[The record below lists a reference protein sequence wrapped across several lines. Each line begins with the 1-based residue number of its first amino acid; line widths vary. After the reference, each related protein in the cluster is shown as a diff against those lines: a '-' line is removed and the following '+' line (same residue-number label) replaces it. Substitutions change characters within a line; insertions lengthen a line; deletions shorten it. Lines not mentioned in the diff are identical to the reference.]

1 MAQIYKAT
9 YSGVPVYEFICNNV
23 AVMRRR
29 SDSYLNAT
37 QILKVA
43 EFDKPQRTRILE
55 REVQTGQ
62 HEKVQGGYGKYQ
74 GTWVPFERGV
84 ALAEHYHVDAILRPI
99 FDYVKGDVSPPL
111 APKHVTAASTRPR
124 KPRST
129 EPKRKKV
136 IVKRMLTEEDMD
148 VDFNNYY
155 HDYNNPTFHQPFF
168 VDNVNG
174 RNKRPRALT
183 DFADQDYEPTHDR
196 TYAQKLLQYFIS
208 DDNGIPAILLRPPAD
223 LDVNVIIDDEGH
235 TSLHWAAAMGRLKL
249 VNILI
254 DLGADIYRVN
264 YKGQT
269 ALMRSVLF
277 TNNFD
282 AKSFLFLIDML
293 KKTIFNIDK
302 KDQTV
307 FHHVAATASWKG
319 KVHASRYYMECL
331 IETLASNQSELISIL
346 NVQDVYGDTA
356 LSIAARI
363 GNKKLVRLLVD
374 AGASAEIANEEGMTA
389 QDYLSEVERN
399 NRFQPPAQASS
410 STSDDIFQ
418 KNDHRVELA
427 ARTKLRHTVE
437 GLFKKILVGDRSQPP
452 IVSQV
457 FDGLAGNYERDL
469 IQKDH
474 LIKEKKNDLELAKK
488 RLAGTEHTFEQIQY
502 DPTKLQVVEHGSQKL
517 SDLLVK
523 QTLVI
528 QKELIDSLISEYKQ
542 EMPTQVADSVD
553 PASLLAELKQLQ
565 QDRKRHTEKLMQ
577 LLMKTPS
584 QRHQEY
590 KRLIS
595 MCCNVSYENVDLMLL
610 PLLSSF
616 SELDTPNESIH
627 TDQQFLDQDNSRPLL
642 LSSKEVLHLLLVEH
656 HPRSVR
662 STSGDRAQ
670 RNPSKAES
678 HGYVRGSSISS
689 SSKNT
694 SQYSA
699 LTDTS
704 RASRTLN
711 RRARAENRRDIH
723 LHQGGVRAYFQPV
736 SRGASNARTTGD
748 TSDSRGTFRPR
759 TVPFSR
765 GEPAAYLSSSRLA
778 GLNSDIP
785 SSRLAHNSI
794 DINDDF
800 DFEYLA
806 TITGRTRDEV
816 PEDTQSLAVLME
828 AHRQSNINEM
838 SNSERENYLV
848 NTLVRGG
855 NRSSLLS
862 LNNTS
867 SLGQLFRADPDVEII
882 TDIDSYYICSYGVD
896 TLPLQHGKDT
906 IKQDAMNMVSG
917 SLTYAARVEIRCSAE
932 HMSTIYSRVMQ
943 QQTKREIYESIR
955 WFRTTDLFTFTTLR
969 TTALD
974 VLVRRSLPAGSAP
987 SLACLSSCIIL
998 SLLLS
1003 SIYHRMTDD
1012 EGSWREFAA
1021 GHGNIKIRRKYL
1033 NKTSNQAFWSRFGCE
1048 SNPTTASAARSS
1060 GPSRRRD
1067 ILLRSHLYSRH

>member
-9 YSGVPVYEFICNNV
+9 YSGVPVYEFNCNNV

-111 APKHVTAASTRPR
+111 APKHVTAASSRPR
-124 KPRST
+124 KPRNT

-148 VDFNNYY
+148 VDMDYHHDFNNTAFT
-155 HDYNNPTFHQPFF
+155 DQFF
-168 VDNVNG
+168 ADNLQK
-174 RNKRPRALT
+174 NKRTRPLE
-183 DFADQDYEPTHDR
+183 DFAGQDMEMAHDGS
-196 TYAQKLLQYFIS
+196 YAQKLLQYFIS

-363 GNKKLVRLLVD
+363 GNKKLVRLLID

-399 NRFQPPAQASS
+399 NRFQPLAQSASS
-410 STSDDIFQ
+410 TTDDIYQ
-418 KNDHRVELA
+418 RNDHRVELA

-437 GLFKKILVGDRSQPP
+437 GLFKKILVADRSQPP

-502 DPTKLQVVEHGSQKL
+502 DPTRLQIVEHASQKL
-517 SDLLVK
+517 SKLLVK

-542 EMPTQVADSVD
+542 EAPVENKDNAD
-553 PASLLAELKQLQ
+553 PAALLAELKQLQ
-565 QDRKRHTEKLMQ
+565 QDRKKHTETLMQ

-584 QRHQEY
+584 KRHQEY

-616 SELDTPNESIH
+616 NELDASTEAAVDPSMGQSVN
-627 TDQQFLDQDNSRPLL
+627 QDETR
-642 LSSKEVLHLLLVEH
+642 SKGKERE
-656 HPRSVR
+656 
-662 STSGDRAQ
+662 
-670 RNPSKAES
+670 
-678 HGYVRGSSISS
+678 
-689 SSKNT
+689 
-694 SQYSA
+694 
-699 LTDTS
+699 
-704 RASRTLN
+704 
-711 RRARAENRRDIH
+711 
-723 LHQGGVRAYFQPV
+723 
-736 SRGASNARTTGD
+736 
-748 TSDSRGTFRPR
+748 
-759 TVPFSR
+759 
-765 GEPAAYLSSSRLA
+765 
-778 GLNSDIP
+778 
-785 SSRLAHNSI
+785 
-794 DINDDF
+794 
-800 DFEYLA
+800 
-806 TITGRTRDEV
+806 
-816 PEDTQSLAVLME
+816 QSLP
-828 AHRQSNINEM
+828 Q
-838 SNSERENYLV
+838 
-848 NTLVRGG
+848 
-855 NRSSLLS
+855 
-862 LNNTS
+862 
-867 SLGQLFRADPDVEII
+867 P
-882 TDIDSYYICSYGVD
+882 
-896 TLPLQHGKDT
+896 
-906 IKQDAMNMVSG
+906 
-917 SLTYAARVEIRCSAE
+917 
-932 HMSTIYSRVMQ
+932 
-943 QQTKREIYESIR
+943 
-955 WFRTTDLFTFTTLR
+955 
-969 TTALD
+969 
-974 VLVRRSLPAGSAP
+974 
-987 SLACLSSCIIL
+987 
-998 SLLLS
+998 
-1003 SIYHRMTDD
+1003 
-1012 EGSWREFAA
+1012 
-1021 GHGNIKIRRKYL
+1021 
-1033 NKTSNQAFWSRFGCE
+1033 
-1048 SNPTTASAARSS
+1048 
-1060 GPSRRRD
+1060 
-1067 ILLRSHLYSRH
+1067 

>member
-1 MAQIYKAT
+1 MHKHQFKLFNPI
-9 YSGVPVYEFICNNV
+9 
-23 AVMRRR
+23 
-29 SDSYLNAT
+29 
-37 QILKVA
+37 
-43 EFDKPQRTRILE
+43 
-55 REVQTGQ
+55 
-62 HEKVQGGYGKYQ
+62 

-84 ALAEHYHVDAILRPI
+84 ALAEHYHVDTILRPI

-124 KPRST
+124 KPRNT

-148 VDFNNYY
+148 IDLDFHHDFNNSAF
-155 HDYNNPTFHQPFF
+155 NEQFF
-168 VDNVNG
+168 VDNFNHK
-174 RNKRPRALT
+174 NKRPRPLT
-183 DFADQDYEPTHDR
+183 DLTEEDFDLAHDR

-208 DDNGIPAILLRPPAD
+208 DDNGIPAILLRPPLD

-331 IETLASNQSELISIL
+331 IETLASNRSELISIL

-363 GNKKLVRLLVD
+363 GNKKLVRLLID

-399 NRFQPPAQASS
+399 NRFQPAAQSS
-410 STSDDIFQ
+410 SNTIDDVYQ
-418 KNDHRVELA
+418 KSDHRVELA

-437 GLFKKILVGDRSQPP
+437 GLFRKVLVSDRSQPP

-502 DPTKLQVVEHGSQKL
+502 DPTKLQVVEHGSQRL
-517 SDLLVK
+517 SKLLVK

-528 QKELIDSLISEYKQ
+528 QKELIDSLIGEYKQ
-542 EMPTQVADSVD
+542 ETPVQIENNMD
-553 PASLLAELKQLQ
+553 PSSLLAELKQLQ
-565 QDRKRHTEKLMQ
+565 QDRKKRTEELMQ

-584 QRHQEY
+584 KRHQEY

-616 SELDTPNESIH
+616 NELDVPNEPMEI
-627 TDQQFLDQDNSRPLL
+627 DQQFSDQNKIR
-642 LSSKEVLHLLLVEH
+642 SKGKERE
-656 HPRSVR
+656 
-662 STSGDRAQ
+662 
-670 RNPSKAES
+670 
-678 HGYVRGSSISS
+678 
-689 SSKNT
+689 
-694 SQYSA
+694 
-699 LTDTS
+699 
-704 RASRTLN
+704 
-711 RRARAENRRDIH
+711 
-723 LHQGGVRAYFQPV
+723 
-736 SRGASNARTTGD
+736 
-748 TSDSRGTFRPR
+748 
-759 TVPFSR
+759 
-765 GEPAAYLSSSRLA
+765 
-778 GLNSDIP
+778 
-785 SSRLAHNSI
+785 
-794 DINDDF
+794 
-800 DFEYLA
+800 
-806 TITGRTRDEV
+806 
-816 PEDTQSLAVLME
+816 QSLP
-828 AHRQSNINEM
+828 H
-838 SNSERENYLV
+838 
-848 NTLVRGG
+848 
-855 NRSSLLS
+855 
-862 LNNTS
+862 
-867 SLGQLFRADPDVEII
+867 
-882 TDIDSYYICSYGVD
+882 
-896 TLPLQHGKDT
+896 
-906 IKQDAMNMVSG
+906 
-917 SLTYAARVEIRCSAE
+917 
-932 HMSTIYSRVMQ
+932 
-943 QQTKREIYESIR
+943 
-955 WFRTTDLFTFTTLR
+955 
-969 TTALD
+969 
-974 VLVRRSLPAGSAP
+974 
-987 SLACLSSCIIL
+987 
-998 SLLLS
+998 
-1003 SIYHRMTDD
+1003 
-1012 EGSWREFAA
+1012 
-1021 GHGNIKIRRKYL
+1021 
-1033 NKTSNQAFWSRFGCE
+1033 
-1048 SNPTTASAARSS
+1048 
-1060 GPSRRRD
+1060 
-1067 ILLRSHLYSRH
+1067 

>member
-9 YSGVPVYEFICNNV
+9 YSGVPVYEFNCNNV

-111 APKHVTAASTRPR
+111 APKHVTAASSRPR
-124 KPRST
+124 KPRNT

-148 VDFNNYY
+148 VDMEYHHDFNNALFTEQFFADNM
-155 HDYNNPTFHQPFF
+155 HNN
-168 VDNVNG
+168 
-174 RNKRPRALT
+174 NKRPRPLE
-183 DFADQDYEPTHDR
+183 DFSGQDMEMAHDR
-196 TYAQKLLQYFIS
+196 SYAQKLLQYFIS

-249 VNILI
+249 VSILI

-363 GNKKLVRLLVD
+363 GNKKLVRLLID

-399 NRFQPPAQASS
+399 NRCQPPAQAAP
-410 STSDDIFQ
+410 STTDDIYQ
-418 KNDHRVELA
+418 RNDHRVELA

-437 GLFKKILVGDRSQPP
+437 GLFKKILVGDRTQPP

-502 DPTKLQVVEHGSQKL
+502 DPTRMQIVEHASQKL
-517 SDLLVK
+517 SKLLVK

-542 EMPTQVADSVD
+542 EPPAENKDNAD
-553 PASLLAELKQLQ
+553 PAALLAELKQLQ
-565 QDRKRHTEKLMQ
+565 QDRKKHTETLMQ
-577 LLMKTPS
+577 LLLKTPS
-584 QRHQEY
+584 KRHQEY

-616 SELDTPNESIH
+616 NELDVPSEPVEQLADPSMAPLAN
-627 TDQQFLDQDNSRPLL
+627 QDGAR
-642 LSSKEVLHLLLVEH
+642 SKGKERE
-656 HPRSVR
+656 
-662 STSGDRAQ
+662 
-670 RNPSKAES
+670 
-678 HGYVRGSSISS
+678 
-689 SSKNT
+689 
-694 SQYSA
+694 
-699 LTDTS
+699 
-704 RASRTLN
+704 
-711 RRARAENRRDIH
+711 
-723 LHQGGVRAYFQPV
+723 
-736 SRGASNARTTGD
+736 
-748 TSDSRGTFRPR
+748 
-759 TVPFSR
+759 
-765 GEPAAYLSSSRLA
+765 
-778 GLNSDIP
+778 
-785 SSRLAHNSI
+785 
-794 DINDDF
+794 
-800 DFEYLA
+800 
-806 TITGRTRDEV
+806 
-816 PEDTQSLAVLME
+816 QSLP
-828 AHRQSNINEM
+828 QS
-838 SNSERENYLV
+838 
-848 NTLVRGG
+848 
-855 NRSSLLS
+855 
-862 LNNTS
+862 
-867 SLGQLFRADPDVEII
+867 
-882 TDIDSYYICSYGVD
+882 
-896 TLPLQHGKDT
+896 
-906 IKQDAMNMVSG
+906 
-917 SLTYAARVEIRCSAE
+917 
-932 HMSTIYSRVMQ
+932 
-943 QQTKREIYESIR
+943 
-955 WFRTTDLFTFTTLR
+955 
-969 TTALD
+969 
-974 VLVRRSLPAGSAP
+974 
-987 SLACLSSCIIL
+987 
-998 SLLLS
+998 
-1003 SIYHRMTDD
+1003 
-1012 EGSWREFAA
+1012 
-1021 GHGNIKIRRKYL
+1021 
-1033 NKTSNQAFWSRFGCE
+1033 
-1048 SNPTTASAARSS
+1048 
-1060 GPSRRRD
+1060 
-1067 ILLRSHLYSRH
+1067 

>member
-1 MAQIYKAT
+1 MHKHQFKLFNPI
-9 YSGVPVYEFICNNV
+9 
-23 AVMRRR
+23 
-29 SDSYLNAT
+29 
-37 QILKVA
+37 
-43 EFDKPQRTRILE
+43 
-55 REVQTGQ
+55 
-62 HEKVQGGYGKYQ
+62 

-84 ALAEHYHVDAILRPI
+84 ALAEHYHVDTILRPI

-124 KPRST
+124 KPRNT

-148 VDFNNYY
+148 IDLDFHHDFNNSAF
-155 HDYNNPTFHQPFF
+155 NEQFF
-168 VDNVNG
+168 VDNFNHK
-174 RNKRPRALT
+174 NKRPRPLT
-183 DFADQDYEPTHDR
+183 DLTDEDFDLAHDR

-208 DDNGIPAILLRPPAD
+208 DDNGIPAILLRPPLD

-331 IETLASNQSELISIL
+331 IETLASNRSELISIL

-363 GNKKLVRLLVD
+363 GNKKLVRLLID

-399 NRFQPPAQASS
+399 NRFQPAAQSS
-410 STSDDIFQ
+410 SNTIDDVYQ
-418 KNDHRVELA
+418 KSDHRVELA

-437 GLFKKILVGDRSQPP
+437 GLFKKVLVSDRSQPP

-502 DPTKLQVVEHGSQKL
+502 DPTKLQVVEHGSQRL
-517 SDLLVK
+517 SKLLVK

-528 QKELIDSLISEYKQ
+528 QKELIDSLIGEYKQ
-542 EMPTQVADSVD
+542 EAPVQIENNMNPS
-553 PASLLAELKQLQ
+553 SLLAELKQLQ
-565 QDRKRHTEKLMQ
+565 QDRKKRTEELMQ

-584 QRHQEY
+584 KRHQEY

-616 SELDTPNESIH
+616 NELDVPNEPMEI
-627 TDQQFLDQDNSRPLL
+627 DQQFPDQNKIR
-642 LSSKEVLHLLLVEH
+642 SKGKERE
-656 HPRSVR
+656 
-662 STSGDRAQ
+662 
-670 RNPSKAES
+670 
-678 HGYVRGSSISS
+678 
-689 SSKNT
+689 
-694 SQYSA
+694 
-699 LTDTS
+699 
-704 RASRTLN
+704 
-711 RRARAENRRDIH
+711 
-723 LHQGGVRAYFQPV
+723 
-736 SRGASNARTTGD
+736 
-748 TSDSRGTFRPR
+748 
-759 TVPFSR
+759 
-765 GEPAAYLSSSRLA
+765 
-778 GLNSDIP
+778 
-785 SSRLAHNSI
+785 
-794 DINDDF
+794 
-800 DFEYLA
+800 
-806 TITGRTRDEV
+806 
-816 PEDTQSLAVLME
+816 QSLP
-828 AHRQSNINEM
+828 H
-838 SNSERENYLV
+838 
-848 NTLVRGG
+848 
-855 NRSSLLS
+855 
-862 LNNTS
+862 
-867 SLGQLFRADPDVEII
+867 
-882 TDIDSYYICSYGVD
+882 
-896 TLPLQHGKDT
+896 
-906 IKQDAMNMVSG
+906 
-917 SLTYAARVEIRCSAE
+917 
-932 HMSTIYSRVMQ
+932 
-943 QQTKREIYESIR
+943 
-955 WFRTTDLFTFTTLR
+955 
-969 TTALD
+969 
-974 VLVRRSLPAGSAP
+974 
-987 SLACLSSCIIL
+987 
-998 SLLLS
+998 
-1003 SIYHRMTDD
+1003 
-1012 EGSWREFAA
+1012 
-1021 GHGNIKIRRKYL
+1021 
-1033 NKTSNQAFWSRFGCE
+1033 
-1048 SNPTTASAARSS
+1048 
-1060 GPSRRRD
+1060 
-1067 ILLRSHLYSRH
+1067 

>member
-9 YSGVPVYEFICNNV
+9 YSGVPVYEFNCNNV

-99 FDYVKGDVSPPL
+99 FDYVRGDVSPPL
-111 APKHVTAASTRPR
+111 APKHVTAASSRPR

-148 VDFNNYY
+148 VDLDYHQHQHQHHYAVVAEQFQNN
-155 HDYNNPTFHQPFF
+155 NN
-168 VDNVNG
+168 N
-174 RNKRPRALT
+174 NKRPRPLEAQEVEMG
-183 DFADQDYEPTHDR
+183 QDR
-196 TYAQKLLQYFIS
+196 SYAQKLLQYFIS
-208 DDNGIPAILLRPPAD
+208 DDSGIPAILLRPPAD

-249 VNILI
+249 VSILI

-363 GNKKLVRLLVD
+363 GNKKLVRLLID

-399 NRFQPPAQASS
+399 NRFQPSASS
-410 STSDDIFQ
+410 TADDLYQ
-418 KNDHRVELA
+418 RNDHRSDHRNDHRNDHRIELA

-452 IVSQV
+452 VASQV

-474 LIKEKKNDLELAKK
+474 LIKEKKHDLELAKK

-502 DPTKLQVVEHGSQKL
+502 DPTRLQVVEHASQKL
-517 SDLLVK
+517 SKLLAK

-542 EMPTQVADSVD
+542 EAPVENKDKNAD
-553 PASLLAELKQLQ
+553 PAALLVELKQLQ
-565 QDRKRHTEKLMQ
+565 QDRKKHTETLMQ
-577 LLMKTPS
+577 LLLKTPS
-584 QRHQEY
+584 KRHQEY

-616 SELDTPNESIH
+616 NELDVPSEAAEEQTVV
-627 TDQQFLDQDNSRPLL
+627 DQDGARLKG
-642 LSSKEVLHLLLVEH
+642 KEHEH
-656 HPRSVR
+656 SP
-662 STSGDRAQ
+662 
-670 RNPSKAES
+670 P
-678 HGYVRGSSISS
+678 Y
-689 SSKNT
+689 
-694 SQYSA
+694 
-699 LTDTS
+699 
-704 RASRTLN
+704 
-711 RRARAENRRDIH
+711 
-723 LHQGGVRAYFQPV
+723 
-736 SRGASNARTTGD
+736 
-748 TSDSRGTFRPR
+748 
-759 TVPFSR
+759 
-765 GEPAAYLSSSRLA
+765 
-778 GLNSDIP
+778 
-785 SSRLAHNSI
+785 
-794 DINDDF
+794 
-800 DFEYLA
+800 
-806 TITGRTRDEV
+806 
-816 PEDTQSLAVLME
+816 QS
-828 AHRQSNINEM
+828 
-838 SNSERENYLV
+838 
-848 NTLVRGG
+848 
-855 NRSSLLS
+855 
-862 LNNTS
+862 
-867 SLGQLFRADPDVEII
+867 
-882 TDIDSYYICSYGVD
+882 
-896 TLPLQHGKDT
+896 
-906 IKQDAMNMVSG
+906 
-917 SLTYAARVEIRCSAE
+917 
-932 HMSTIYSRVMQ
+932 
-943 QQTKREIYESIR
+943 
-955 WFRTTDLFTFTTLR
+955 
-969 TTALD
+969 
-974 VLVRRSLPAGSAP
+974 
-987 SLACLSSCIIL
+987 
-998 SLLLS
+998 
-1003 SIYHRMTDD
+1003 
-1012 EGSWREFAA
+1012 
-1021 GHGNIKIRRKYL
+1021 
-1033 NKTSNQAFWSRFGCE
+1033 
-1048 SNPTTASAARSS
+1048 
-1060 GPSRRRD
+1060 
-1067 ILLRSHLYSRH
+1067 